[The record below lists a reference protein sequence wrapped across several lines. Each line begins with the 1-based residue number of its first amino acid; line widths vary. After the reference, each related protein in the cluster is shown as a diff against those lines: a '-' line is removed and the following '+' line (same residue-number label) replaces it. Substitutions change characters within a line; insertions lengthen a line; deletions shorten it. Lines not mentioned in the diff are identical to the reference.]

1 MNEQQFHENRR
12 LGIGGSDV
20 ATVLGLNKYQSPYQ
34 LWLEKT
40 GRETSDVQSEPAYWG
55 TTLEDVVAKE
65 FQKRTGLKV
74 QKVNKQLVHPEHDWV
89 RANIDRAVIN
99 PEISG
104 NVRLKDGKLT
114 TDQILECKTANAYL
128 AKLWGENDDEI
139 PDYYMT
145 QCQWYMGITGAEICH
160 LAVLIGGQ
168 DFRTYRILF
177 DQELFDML
185 FEECRKFWFDHVLA
199 DVAPQ
204 PTTFDDI
211 AHKWQKHEDGKTLTA
226 DSNLLE
232 KINEF
237 KDLKATIKQA
247 EEELDGL
254 KLEICTAFGDCE
266 MIVGHDDKKLMTYK
280 YQERTTIDSK
290 RLKAENPELWQQY
303 ATTSGSRVLR

>member
-1 MNEQQFHENRR
+1 M
-12 LGIGGSDV
+12 L
-20 ATVLGLNKYQSPYQ
+20 
-34 LWLEKT
+34 
-40 GRETSDVQSEPAYWG
+40 
-55 TTLEDVVAKE
+55 LEDVVAKE

-74 QKVNKQLVHPEHDWV
+74 QKVNQQLIHLEHDWV

-145 QCQWYMGITGAEICH
+145 QCQWYMGITGTEICH

-168 DFRTYRILF
+168 DFRTYCIEF
-177 DQELFDML
+177 DPELYAIL

-199 DVAPQ
+199 DVPPAL
-204 PTTFDDI
+204 TTFDDI

-266 MIVGHDDKKLMTYK
+266 MIVGNDDKKLMTYK

-303 ATTSGSRVLR
+303 ATTSGTRVLR

>member
-1 MNEQQFHENRR
+1 M
-12 LGIGGSDV
+12 
-20 ATVLGLNKYQSPYQ
+20 
-34 LWLEKT
+34 
-40 GRETSDVQSEPAYWG
+40 
-55 TTLEDVVAKE
+55 
-65 FQKRTGLKV
+65 
-74 QKVNKQLVHPEHDWV
+74 

-199 DVAPQ
+199 DVPPAL
-204 PTTFDDI
+204 TTFDDI

-232 KINEF
+232 ILKSEIAECRIRAKSNE
-237 KDLKATIKQA
+237 TIQVLSHLQEFA
-247 EEELDGL
+247 ENNLNNGW
-254 KLEICTAFGDCE
+254 IS
-266 MIVGHDDKKLMTYK
+266 VDDKLPTENQLVLLFDNFNEITIGKIIKKCNAHKAHDYAL
-280 YQERTTIDSK
+280 RTIDDEFIFW
-290 RLKAENPELWQQY
+290 LI
-303 ATTSGSRVLR
+303 TTSDDYHYGTYHDIGLISDFTHWQPLPQPPQE